1 MFISSHRGLRANSS
15 LHWPAGVMDR
25 HNMMLFLQNDTIK
38 EHPAGFEVTRRNIFD
53 PEEDPVGM
61 AKLEGNASSVPDTGK
76 QMEVALSSMKGI
88 VTSNFMENNVREG
101 LDNNADK
108 DGTPDVKTTQICSRL
123 GCKRKPRFDSI
134 FCSDSCGVSTL
145 ETDLLR
151 TLQYA
156 SKIHPSVFAK

>member
-1 MFISSHRGLRANSS
+1 
-15 LHWPAGVMDR
+15 
-25 HNMMLFLQNDTIK
+25 MLFLQNDTIK

-101 LDNNADK
+101 LGNNK
-108 DGTPDVKTTQICSRL
+108 DVNTTQVCSRL

-156 SKIHPSVFAK
+156 SKIHPSVFSK

>member
-1 MFISSHRGLRANSS
+1 MFISSHRGLPANSS

-101 LDNNADK
+101 LGNNK
-108 DGTPDVKTTQICSRL
+108 DVNTTQVCSRL

-156 SKIHPSVFAK
+156 SKIHPSVFSK